1 MRITRLFVGESGSL
15 STGDE
20 LELDAEQSHHLLRVL
35 RLQPGDSVCVF
46 DGRGSEWLALVA
58 KTGKRTC
65 SVLLQEGLPDAPSPH
80 PLGLGLALLKGDAF
94 DRALQK
100 SVELG
105 VQYIAILTTDRANV
119 HWGEDR
125 EERRLSHVRKIIVSA
140 CEQSGTRFLPTLVG
154 PIQLDEL
161 RNSHIE
167 SSRQLIALHPGAP
180 SLPLTLPLVPTTL
193 LVGPEGG
200 WSERELSW
208 FESQGIVRHGMG
220 GQVLRAETA
229 PLAALAAVR
238 HGWGWDS

>member
-1 MRITRLFVGESGSL
+1 MRITRLFVGNDRSL
-15 STGDE
+15 DAGDE
-20 LELDAEQSHHLLRVL
+20 LELGEEQSHHLLRVL
-35 RLQPGDSVCVF
+35 RLQKGDSVSIF
-46 DGRGSEWLALVA
+46 DGCGGEWLASLA
-58 KTGKRTC
+58 KTGKRAC
-65 SVLLQEGLPDAPSPH
+65 SVLLQEKLPDAPIPL

-100 SVELG
+100 AVELG
-105 VQYIAILTTDRANV
+105 VQYIALLTADRANV
-119 HWGEDR
+119 HWGVDR
-125 EERRLSHVRKIIVSA
+125 EERRLSHFRKIVVSA
-140 CEQSGTRFLPTLVG
+140 CEQSGTRFLPTMVG
-154 PIQLDEL
+154 PLELDAL

-167 SSRQLIALHPGAP
+167 SSRQLIALHPGSP

-200 WSERELSW
+200 WSERELIW
-208 FESQGIVRHGMG
+208 FESQGIAQHGLG

>member
-1 MRITRLFVGESGSL
+1 MRITRLFVGHDHSL
-15 STGDE
+15 NVGDD
-20 LELDAEQSHHLLRVL
+20 LELSEEQSHHLLRVL
-35 RLQPGDSVCVF
+35 RLQKSDFVCLF
-46 DGRGSEWLALVA
+46 DGSGGEWLASLA

-65 SVLLQEGLPDAPSPH
+65 TVLLQEKLPDVPRPL

-100 SVELG
+100 AVELG
-105 VQYIAILTTDRANV
+105 VQYLALLNTDRANV

-125 EERRLSHVRKIIVSA
+125 EERRLTHIRKIVVSA

-154 PIQLDEL
+154 PLQLDEL
-161 RNSHIE
+161 KSSHLE
-167 SSRQLIALHPGAP
+167 VSRLLIALHPGSPA
-180 SLPLTLPLVPTTL
+180 LPLTLPLVPTTL

-208 FESQGIVRHGMG
+208 FESQGIIRHGMG
-220 GQVLRAETA
+220 GQVMRAETA
-229 PLAALAAVR
+229 PIAALAAVR